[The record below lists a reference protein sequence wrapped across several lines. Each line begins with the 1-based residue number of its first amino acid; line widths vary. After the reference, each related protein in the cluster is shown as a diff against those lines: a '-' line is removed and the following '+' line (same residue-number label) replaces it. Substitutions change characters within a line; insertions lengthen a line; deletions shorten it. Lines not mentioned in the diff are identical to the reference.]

1 MKIDILQREKSLEKT
16 IYKEVIR
23 VEKDKVLENERVRL
37 RELFLKARNARQD
50 LEDESKG
57 LTEKIERV
65 DAMKNTWSK
74 EEADLKKTKLQLQQE
89 KSTKENELLELRR
102 QQQQKSVFLS
112 KESRLLSQK
121 AEIERQKKM
130 QLGHELSLFE
140 TKILSEKDAIY
151 EKERNIRE
159 LQSRV
164 NREERNQETQMRETN
179 VSTKISILDPDMGK
193 EMSPYEA
200 YKRGIIDRSQYIQLQ
215 ELECDWEEISTMGS
229 SGEISVLLDKKS
241 GKQYSIED
249 AIRTKKVT
257 KEELQMYRD
266 GKLPISEFALLVA
279 GEKPPSLSIG
289 LIIGPKSP
297 TYTQSRSLFTQSAPK
312 VFHDDTFPIAGI
324 YDKSTDSK
332 CTIRSALT
340 RKILDAETGQ
350 KMLEAQAATGG
361 IIHIMS
367 KERYSVHK
375 AIERGL
381 IDSSNTQSLLHAQK
395 AFTEAVQKNLM
406 PKEKALPYLI
416 VQHLTGGLIDT
427 KQTGRIPVSEAVEQ
441 GLVSKELADQIQDE
455 AHYKK
460 DLVDPVTKE
469 KIDYKEAISR
479 CQKDP
484 GSGLLLLE
492 ASPDAYQPSCLS
504 PSKPHPF
511 PDNL

>member
-1 MKIDILQREKSLEKT
+1 
-16 IYKEVIR
+16 
-23 VEKDKVLENERVRL
+23 
-37 RELFLKARNARQD
+37 
-50 LEDESKG
+50 
-57 LTEKIERV
+57 
-65 DAMKNTWSK
+65 
-74 EEADLKKTKLQLQQE
+74 
-89 KSTKENELLELRR
+89 
-102 QQQQKSVFLS
+102 
-112 KESRLLSQK
+112 
-121 AEIERQKKM
+121 
-130 QLGHELSLFE
+130 
-140 TKILSEKDAIY
+140 
-151 EKERNIRE
+151 
-159 LQSRV
+159 
-164 NREERNQETQMRETN
+164 MRETN
-179 VSTKISILDPDMGK
+179 VSTKISIRDPDTGK

-249 AIRTKKVT
+249 ALRTKKVT

-289 LIIGPKSP
+289 LIIGPKPP

-395 AFTEAVQKNLM
+395 AFTGVEDPVSKKRLSLGEAVQKNLM

-427 KQTGRIPVSEAVEQ
+427 KQTGRIPVFEAVEQ
-441 GLVSKELADQIQDE
+441 GLVRRI
-455 AHYKK
+455 
-460 DLVDPVTKE
+460 
-469 KIDYKEAISR
+469 
-479 CQKDP
+479 
-484 GSGLLLLE
+484 LLT
-492 ASPDAYQPSCLS
+492 LS
-504 PSKPHPF
+504 PRRK
-511 PDNL
+511 